1 MIFRPHIGLT
11 QASLQAVHVRNA
23 LVRGVIALLSI
34 PMTESFGVAV
44 LSDS

>member
-11 QASLQAVHVRNA
+11 QASLQAVHVRSA
-23 LVRGVIALLSI
+23 LVSGVIAPLSI
-34 PMTESFGVAV
+34 PMTDSFGAAV